1 MFAVLNKYQKEE
13 FYKTNPYLWIF
24 TPEGKYKY
32 EIFSCY
38 ITDAEGESYKKDFVD
53 MKEYKTF
60 LDKIMNKSIYKTG
73 VTITDKDFVLSLSTC
88 TKGAK
93 NLRFIVHAK
102 RKIQ

>member
-1 MFAVLNKYQKEE
+1 
-13 FYKTNPYLWIF
+13 
-24 TPEGKYKY
+24 
-32 EIFSCY
+32 
-38 ITDAEGESYKKDFVD
+38 